1 MNAKE
6 IIQIFYENGNE
17 ELAEPMAKY
26 MRNRFE
32 FLGIKSPKRKEI
44 SKEFIKEAKKTKRI
58 DWGFVEKLWTL
69 TEREFQY
76 LACDYLRAMKKFLV
90 EEDLEK
96 LKDLVITKSWW
107 DTVDSLDQTIG
118 SINFPSDYID
128 EEMLKWSEDENF
140 WLRRVAINHQR
151 PRKDKTNTILLEKI
165 LKNNLNQTEFF
176 INKAMGWAL
185 REYSKT
191 DSKWVFDF
199 ILENKEGLS
208 NLTIREASKYLD

>member
-185 REYSKT
+185 SL
-191 DSKWVFDF
+191 
-199 ILENKEGLS
+199 IH
-208 NLTIREASKYLD
+208 I